1 MVSFVDNFEALDT
14 AILAAVGDDVEI
26 EGRPV
31 RGEFSAPYIGP
42 KIGGQRTGLNEP
54 SFAARSVDIALVKV
68 GEILRF
74 KNTDYKIVQIEPGDG
89 ITTLVL
95 RRV

>member
-1 MVSFVDNFEALDT
+1 MGSFIDTFENLDA

-26 EGRPV
+26 EGRAV
-31 RGEFSAPYIGP
+31 RGEFSAPFTGP
-42 KIGGQRTGLNEP
+42 KLGGQRTGLQEP
-54 SFAARSVDIALVKV
+54 SFAARSLDLEGIEVGQVLTFKKEDYDIV
-68 GEILRF
+68 R
-74 KNTDYKIVQIEPGDG
+74 IEPGDG

>member
-1 MVSFVDNFEALDT
+1 MASLVDIFETFDA

-31 RGEFSAPYIGP
+31 RGEFSAPFIGP
-42 KIGGQRTGLNEP
+42 KIGGQRTGLSEP
-54 SFAARSVDIALVKV
+54 EFAARSVDLAVVKV
-68 GEILRF
+68 GEVLTF
-74 KNTDYKIVQIEPGDG
+74 KTEEYDIVRIEPGDG

-95 RRV
+95 RQK